1 MDCFPWK
8 MLTDNLDTPGLGLI
22 FFQRPTSCPR
32 GCDHPLCTFPCFP
45 GPSPQPGT
53 LKLPVFPLEKQICD
67 TNGFASSFKVTHLC
81 NLG

>member
-22 FFQRPTSCPR
+22 FFRVR
-32 GCDHPLCTFPCFP
+32 
-45 GPSPQPGT
+45 
-53 LKLPVFPLEKQICD
+53 VRV
-67 TNGFASSFKVTHLC
+67 GFASSFKVTHIC